1 MNSTTG
7 AASMKPKTMAEK
19 ADIHELYEASVQD
32 VEAEVDFISETFEK
46 LRGREPLRF
55 REDFCGTA
63 SACCEWVQRGP
74 ERVAVGVDIDRAT
87 LDWGRSNRLARISD
101 EQRSRIKL
109 VEADVLSVQET
120 GFDVVGAFNFSYW
133 IFRTRREQIDYFS
146 RVYDALHDD
155 GIFMLDAFGGSEAY
169 EEMKEKTK
177 HEGFTYI
184 WEQAE
189 FHPVTAF
196 MRTHIHFKFP
206 DGSRLRKAFT
216 YEWRMWTLPEIQEL
230 LLEAG
235 FTNVAVYWEGEDDDG
250 EGNGIYE
257 PETEGQADP
266 GWIAYILAEK

>member
-74 ERVAVGVDIDRAT
+74 ERVAVGVDIDRPT

-146 RVYDALHDD
+146 RVYDALDDD